1 MKKLTLKI
9 AVLALVAIG
18 SISTIG
24 CKKDKEESKNLTVS
38 NISYTDCLS
47 ENKDALSKALG
58 DPDSIAYSYQNNT
71 LYITHYNLVVGCGE
85 EVHVDVQ
92 SIGDTIRIAEW
103 TDGYVD
109 CVCSVDNSFQ
119 INDVKDGLC
128 ILEFVNQGIVLP
140 INL

>member
-1 MKKLTLKI
+1 MKKLVFKAI
-9 AVLALVAIG
+9 ILAMVAIG

-128 ILEFVNQGIVLP
+128 ILEFVNQGIV
-140 INL
+140 

>member
-1 MKKLTLKI
+1 MKKLVFKAMI
-9 AVLALVAIG
+9 LALVAIG

-103 TDGYVD
+103 TDGYVN

>member
-1 MKKLTLKI
+1 MKKI
-9 AVLALVAIG
+9 VGIIICALMAF
-18 SISTIG
+18 
-24 CKKDKEESKNLTVS
+24 CF
-38 NISYTDCLS
+38 
-47 ENKDALSKALG
+47 
-58 DPDSIAYSYQNNT
+58 
-71 LYITHYNLVVGCGE
+71 VGCGE

-103 TDGYVD
+103 TDGYVN

-128 ILEFVNQGIVLP
+128 ILEFVNQGIVLQ

>member
-85 EVHVDVQ
+85 EFHVDVQ

-103 TDGYVD
+103 TDGYVN

>member
-1 MKKLTLKI
+1 MKKLVFKAMI
-9 AVLALVAIG
+9 LALVAIG

-47 ENKDALSKALG
+47 ENKDVLSKALG

>member
-1 MKKLTLKI
+1 MKKLVFKAMI
-9 AVLALVAIG
+9 LALVAIG

-103 TDGYVD
+103 TDAVN